1 MQTQIVSR
9 SDNFQAQKLSES
21 DNFQTQIVSRS
32 DNFLKQKM
40 VPSYIYFNEID
51 INQDNTFTANLLK
64 DNEIEKVVFNKE
76 NEYGVSGLNI
86 NVDLPDEKI
95 LKIDNKKEQEKISQ
109 EFQELIKQNKEPNLT
124 FIISPPETKSIEI
137 PFVKKM
143 KQNYQR
149 KN

>member
-1 MQTQIVSR
+1 M
-9 SDNFQAQKLSES
+9 D
-21 DNFQTQIVSRS
+21 
-32 DNFLKQKM
+32 
-40 VPSYIYFNEID
+40 PSYICFNEID

-64 DNEIEKVVFNKE
+64 DNEIEKIVFNKE

>member
-64 DNEIEKVVFNKE
+64 DNEIEKIVFNKE